1 MESPTP
7 RTSPSSSVAPSSSDT
22 RSARA
27 PRRVIGDALSL
38 VQFSHSVFAL
48 PFALQGA
55 WLAAGG
61 FPPWRKLAWIVGCC
75 VAARTSAMAFN
86 RLVDRHIDARNPRTA
101 GRELPAGR
109 MSARQALAI
118 AVLGAALFV
127 LGARAL
133 NPLSGALALPVLAV
147 LLGYSY
153 VKRFS
158 AWCHAVLGLAL
169 ALAPLGAWVALRGA
183 IDAQIGPVAWMAGG
197 VLCWVA
203 GFDLIYACQDRDFD
217 RAHGLHS
224 GPARLG
230 VRGALR
236 LARVLHGTSLLLF
249 AQSARSAEL
258 GPIYGAALAAGA
270 GLLVWQHRLVRADDL
285 SRIDR
290 AFFTTNACFGLVLLA
305 GLLLE
310 SAFGTGLTH

>member
-1 MESPTP
+1 VKRAMSTE
-7 RTSPSSSVAPSSSDT
+7 PSSAGHGAAPT
-22 RSARA
+22 TPAREAPRSA
-27 PRRVIGDALSL
+27 VGNALNL

-61 FPPWRKLAWIVGCC
+61 PPPWRKLGWIVACC

-86 RLVDRHIDARNPRTA
+86 RLVDRHIDARNPRTSA
-101 GRELPAGR
+101 RELPAGR
-109 MSARQALAI
+109 MSARQAAAI
-118 AVLGAALFV
+118 AAIAAVLFV

-133 NPLSGALALPVLAV
+133 NPLSGALALPVLGV

-169 ALAPLGAWVALRGA
+169 ALAPLGAWVALRGT
-183 IDAQIGPVAWMAGG
+183 IDAHVWPVVGMAGG

-217 RAHGLHS
+217 RAQGLHS

-230 VRGALR
+230 VAGALR
-236 LARVLHGTSLLLF
+236 IARVLHALCLVLF
-249 AQSARSAEL
+249 ALCARTAGT
-258 GPIYGAALAAGA
+258 GPIYAAALVAGAA
-270 GLLVWQHRLVRADDL
+270 LLVWQHRLVRADDL

-290 AFFTTNACFGLVLLA
+290 AFFTTNACFGLVLLG
-305 GLLLE
+305 GLLLDH
-310 SAFGTGLTH
+310 AFA

>member
-1 MESPTP
+1 MESQAP
-7 RTSPSSSVAPSSSDT
+7 RDARGATQASAPRAKP
-22 RSARA
+22 RSALS
-27 PRRVIGDALSL
+27 DALNL

-48 PFALQGA
+48 PFALQAA

-61 FPPWRKLAWIVGCC
+61 LPPLRKLGWVVACC

-86 RLVDRHIDARNPRTA
+86 RFVDRRFDAQNPRTRA
-101 GRELPAGR
+101 RELPAGR
-109 MSARQALAI
+109 MRASHAAAI
-118 AVLGAALFV
+118 AALSAVLFV

-169 ALAPLGAWVALRGA
+169 ALAPLGAWVALRGT
-183 IDAQIGPVAWMAGG
+183 IDAQVWPVVWMAGG

-230 VRGALR
+230 VAGALR
-236 LARVLHGTSLLLF
+236 LARVLHAACLLLF
-249 AQSARSAEL
+249 ALSARSAGL
-258 GPIYGAALAAGA
+258 GPVYATALAAGA
-270 GLLVWQHRLVRADDL
+270 ALLVWQHRLVRADDL
-285 SRIDR
+285 SRVDR

-305 GLLLE
+305 GMVLDGVLREAAL
-310 SAFGTGLTH
+310 A